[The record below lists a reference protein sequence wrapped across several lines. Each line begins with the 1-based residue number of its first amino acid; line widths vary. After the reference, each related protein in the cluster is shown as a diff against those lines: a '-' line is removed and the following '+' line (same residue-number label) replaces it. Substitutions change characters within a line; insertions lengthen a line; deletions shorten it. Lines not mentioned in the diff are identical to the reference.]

1 MANRGTTKKLCS
13 LVAVLALMVLMWA
26 PLVPARAEEGLPA
39 LVVTATPSSVYVG
52 EDATVTLSLSDKAGQ
67 PLKEG
72 IKVIVNIDALG
83 FASTGTTG
91 AEGTVAVTLP
101 AGKLMEG
108 TFTGKVLVEGYE
120 EGTFTL
126 EVAGKKLNVE
136 PASVSVVFAQ
146 QVTIEAVLS
155 DAEEEKP
162 VEKGT
167 VAVLS
172 FPKGTVTATVGED
185 GKVLFTASG
194 PDHLGVGTFAAF
206 ISVEGYADAQLELK
220 VEPGKLSVSPDS
232 FEISFTKTAT
242 LVLKLAEEAATEE
255 EEENEESTPLPEG
268 TVLLVALNDYTD
280 TVTVGKEGSATITV
294 GADAL
299 KVGEEME
306 LVLKVEGYEDLAL
319 PLKVNAGA
327 LKVDPAELTVK
338 GTGDV
343 VFTATLTDADG
354 NDVPSSIGDEQLVA
368 TLTVETLSGT
378 APVGKNSK
386 VTFTLPASAME
397 ELGGGTF
404 EGAVSLPNYE
414 KATFKLT
421 ITDLPEKEKPQPP
434 DEPTEPEEPV
444 EPTAVVL
451 EFTVGSNTFTVNDET
466 VEMDVAPFVKDGR
479 VMVPIRFLAETLGY
493 TVDYDF
499 SDPTNK
505 TVTVHAVEDIVLTIG
520 SNKALVGTEEV
531 ELDAV
536 PELVNGRT
544 MVPVRFVAE
553 TLGFEVQWVDGV
565 VTLKQQQQP

>member
-13 LVAVLALMVLMWA
+13 LVAVLALMVLIMGA
-26 PLVPARAEEGLPA
+26 PLVPARAEEELPA
-39 LVVTATPSSVYVG
+39 LVVTATPSSIYVG
-52 EDATVTLSLSDKAGQ
+52 EDATVTLSLGDKAGQ
-67 PLKEG
+67 ALKEG
-72 IKVIVNIDALG
+72 MKVIINIDALG
-83 FASTGTTG
+83 FAATGTTG
-91 AEGTVAVTLP
+91 AEGTVAVALP

-136 PASVSVVFAQ
+136 PASVSVAFAQ
-146 QVTIEAVLS
+146 QVAIEAVLS

-172 FPKGTVTATVGED
+172 LPKGAVTATVGED

-194 PDHLGVGTFAAF
+194 PDYVGVGTFTAF

-220 VEPGKLSVSPDS
+220 VEPGKLRVAPDS
-232 FEISFTKTAT
+232 FEISFAKTAT
-242 LVLKLAEEAATEE
+242 LVLKVAEEEAT
-255 EEENEESTPLPEG
+255 EEENEEGTPLPEG
-268 TVLLVALNDYTD
+268 TVLVVALNDYTD

-299 KVGEEME
+299 KVGEDME

-327 LKVDPAELTVK
+327 LKVDPGELTVK
-338 GTGDV
+338 GTEDV

-368 TLTVETLSGT
+368 TLTVETLSAT

-404 EGAVSLPNYE
+404 DGAVSLPNYE
-414 KATFKLT
+414 KAAFKLT
-421 ITDLPEKEKPQPP
+421 ITDLPEKEEPQP
-434 DEPTEPEEPV
+434 PEEPV
-444 EPTAVVL
+444 EPEKPTAVVL

-466 VEMDVAPFVKDGR
+466 VEMDVAPFVKNGR
-479 VMVPIRFLAETLGY
+479 VMVPIRFLAEALGY

-505 TVTVHAVEDIVLTIG
+505 TITVHAVEDIVLTIG

-553 TLGFEVQWVDGV
+553 TLGFEVQWADGV
-565 VTLKQQQQP
+565 VTLTQQQQQQP

>member
-39 LVVTATPSSVYVG
+39 LVITATPSSVYVG

-172 FPKGTVTATVGED
+172 LPKGTVTATVGED

-194 PDHLGVGTFAAF
+194 PDHLGVGTFTAF

-232 FEISFTKTAT
+232 FEVSFTKTAT
-242 LVLKLAEEAATEE
+242 LVLKVAEEAATE

-299 KVGEEME
+299 KVGEDME

-338 GTGDV
+338 GTEDV

-368 TLTVETLSGT
+368 TLTVETLSAT

-404 EGAVSLPNYE
+404 EGEVSLPNYE
-414 KATFKLT
+414 KAAFKMT

-434 DEPTEPEEPV
+434 EEPEEPE
-444 EPTAVVL
+444 EPTLVVL

-466 VEMDVAPFVKDGR
+466 VEMDVAPFVKNGR
-479 VMVPIRFLAETLGY
+479 VMVPIRFLAEALGY

-553 TLGFEVQWVDGV
+553 TLGFEVQWADGV
-565 VTLKQQQQP
+565 VTLKQQQP

>member
-1 MANRGTTKKLCS
+1 MVNRGTTKKLCS
-13 LVAVLALMVLMWA
+13 LVAVLALMVLIMWV

-72 IKVIVNIDALG
+72 IKVIINIDALG

-91 AEGTVAVTLP
+91 AEGTVAVTVP

-126 EVAGKKLNVE
+126 KVAGKKLNVE

-162 VEKGT
+162 VEKGAM
-167 VAVLS
+167 AVLS
-172 FPKGTVTATVGED
+172 LPKGTVTATVGED
-185 GKVLFTASG
+185 GKVLFNASG
-194 PDHLGVGTFAAF
+194 PDHLGVGTFTAF

-242 LVLKLAEEAATEE
+242 LVLKVAEEAAT

-299 KVGEEME
+299 KVGEDME

-327 LKVDPAELTVK
+327 LKVDPAELSVK
-338 GTGDV
+338 GTEDV

-354 NDVPSSIGDEQLVA
+354 NDVPFSIGDEQLVA
-368 TLTVETLSGT
+368 TLTVETLIAT

-414 KATFKLT
+414 KAAFKLT
-421 ITDLPEKEKPQPP
+421 ITDLPKKEKPQPP
-434 DEPTEPEEPV
+434 EEPEEPV

-451 EFTVGSNTFTVNDET
+451 EFTVGSNTFTVNDKT
-466 VEMDVAPFVKDGR
+466 VEMDVAPFVKNGR
-479 VMVPIRFLAETLGY
+479 VMVPIRFLAEALGY

-505 TVTVHAVEDIVLTIG
+505 TITVHAVEDIVLTIG

-553 TLGFEVQWVDGV
+553 TLGLEVQWTDGV
-565 VTLKQQQQP
+565 VTLKQQQP

>member
-13 LVAVLALMVLMWA
+13 LVAVLALMVLIMGA

-72 IKVIVNIDALG
+72 IKVIINIDALG

-120 EGTFTL
+120 EGSFTL
-126 EVAGKKLNVE
+126 EVVGKKLNVE

-155 DAEEEKP
+155 DAEEEKL
-162 VEKGT
+162 VEKGSM
-167 VAVLS
+167 AVLS
-172 FPKGTVTATVGED
+172 LPKGTVTATVGED

-194 PDHLGVGTFAAF
+194 PDHLGVGTFTAF

-220 VEPGKLSVSPDS
+220 VEPGKLRVSPDS

-242 LVLKLAEEAATEE
+242 LVLKVAEEAAT

-294 GADAL
+294 EADAL
-299 KVGEEME
+299 KVGEDME
-306 LVLKVEGYEDLAL
+306 LMLKMEGYEDLAL

-327 LKVDPAELTVK
+327 LKVDPGELTVK
-338 GTGDV
+338 GTEDV

-368 TLTVETLSGT
+368 TLTVETLSAT

-386 VTFTLPASAME
+386 VTFTLPTSAIE

-434 DEPTEPEEPV
+434 EEPTEPEEP
-444 EPTAVVL
+444 TAVIL
-451 EFTVGSNTFTVNDET
+451 EFTVGSNTFTVNGET
-466 VEMDVAPFVKDGR
+466 VEMDVAPFVKNGR
-479 VMVPIRFLAETLGY
+479 VMVPIRFLAEALGY

-505 TVTVHAVEDIVLTIG
+505 TVTVHAVEDIVLIIG

-553 TLGFEVQWVDGV
+553 TLGFEVQWADGV
-565 VTLKQQQQP
+565 VTLKKQQP

>member
-72 IKVIVNIDALG
+72 IKVIINIDALG

-162 VEKGT
+162 VEKGAM
-167 VAVLS
+167 AVLS
-172 FPKGTVTATVGED
+172 LPKGTVTATVGED

-194 PDHLGVGTFAAF
+194 PELLGVGTFTAF

-220 VEPGKLSVSPDS
+220 VEPGKLLVSPGS

-242 LVLKLAEEAATEE
+242 LVLKVAEEAAT

-299 KVGEEME
+299 KVGEDME

-319 PLKVNAGA
+319 PLKVNTGA

-338 GTGDV
+338 GTEDV
-343 VFTATLTDADG
+343 VFTATLTDAEG
-354 NDVPSSIGDEQLVA
+354 NDVPFSIGDEQLVA
-368 TLTVETLSGT
+368 TLTVETLSAT

-434 DEPTEPEEPV
+434 EEPTEPE

-451 EFTVGSNTFTVNDET
+451 EFTVGSNTFTVNNKT
-466 VEMDVAPFVKDGR
+466 VEMDVAPFVKNGR
-479 VMVPIRFLAETLGY
+479 VMVPIRFLAEALGY

-505 TVTVHAVEDIVLTIG
+505 TITVHAVEDIVLTIG

-553 TLGFEVQWVDGV
+553 TLGFEVQWADGV
-565 VTLKQQQQP
+565 VTLKQQQP

>member
-1 MANRGTTKKLCS
+1 
-13 LVAVLALMVLMWA
+13 
-26 PLVPARAEEGLPA
+26 
-39 LVVTATPSSVYVG
+39 
-52 EDATVTLSLSDKAGQ
+52 
-67 PLKEG
+67 
-72 IKVIVNIDALG
+72 
-83 FASTGTTG
+83 
-91 AEGTVAVTLP
+91 
-101 AGKLMEG
+101 
-108 TFTGKVLVEGYE
+108 
-120 EGTFTL
+120 
-126 EVAGKKLNVE
+126 
-136 PASVSVVFAQ
+136 
-146 QVTIEAVLS
+146 
-155 DAEEEKP
+155 
-162 VEKGT
+162 
-167 VAVLS
+167 
-172 FPKGTVTATVGED
+172 
-185 GKVLFTASG
+185 
-194 PDHLGVGTFAAF
+194 
-206 ISVEGYADAQLELK
+206 
-220 VEPGKLSVSPDS
+220 VEPGKLLVSPGS

-242 LVLKLAEEAATEE
+242 LVLKVAEEAATE

-268 TVLLVALNDYTD
+268 TVLFVALNDYTD

-299 KVGEEME
+299 KVGEDME
-306 LVLKVEGYEDLAL
+306 LVLKVEGYEDLAV
-319 PLKVNAGA
+319 PLKVNAGT

-338 GTGDV
+338 GTEDV

-368 TLTVETLSGT
+368 TLTVETLSAT

-414 KATFKLT
+414 KAAFKLT

-434 DEPTEPEEPV
+434 EEPTEPEEPE

-479 VMVPIRFLAETLGY
+479 VMVPIRFLAEALGY

-505 TVTVHAVEDIVLTIG
+505 IVTVHAVEDIVLTIG
-520 SNKALVGTEEV
+520 SNKALVGTQEV
-531 ELDAV
+531 ELDAA
-536 PELVNGRT
+536 PEIVNGRT

-553 TLGFEVQWVDGV
+553 TLGFDVQWADGV
-565 VTLKQQQQP
+565 VTLTQKEQP

>member
-13 LVAVLALMVLMWA
+13 LVAVLALMVLIMGV

-72 IKVIVNIDALG
+72 IKVIINIDALG

-162 VEKGT
+162 VEKGAM
-167 VAVLS
+167 AVLS
-172 FPKGTVTATVGED
+172 LPKGTVTATVGED

-194 PDHLGVGTFAAF
+194 PELLGVGTFTAF

-220 VEPGKLSVSPDS
+220 VEPGKLLVSPGS

-242 LVLKLAEEAATEE
+242 LVLKVAEEAAT

-299 KVGEEME
+299 KVGEDME

-319 PLKVNAGA
+319 PLKVNTGA

-338 GTGDV
+338 GTEDV

-354 NDVPSSIGDEQLVA
+354 NDVPYSLNDEQLVA
-368 TLTVETLSGT
+368 TLTVDSLT
-378 APVGKNSK
+378 ATAAVGKNSK

-397 ELGGGTF
+397 ELGGGSF
-404 EGAVSLPNYE
+404 EGEVSLINFD
-414 KATFKLT
+414 KAVFKLT
-421 ITDLPEKEKPQPP
+421 ITDLPEKEEPQPP
-434 DEPTEPEEPV
+434 EEPTEPEEP
-444 EPTAVVL
+444 TTITL
-451 EFTVGSNTFTVNDET
+451 ELTVGSNTLKVSGEA
-466 VEMDVAPFVKDGR
+466 VEMDVAPYLKDGR
-479 VMVPIRFLAETLGY
+479 VMVPVRFLAEALGFP
-493 TVDYDF
+493 VEYDF

-505 TVTVHAVEDIVLTIG
+505 IVTVHAVEDIVLTIG
-520 SNKALVGTEEV
+520 SNKALVGTQEV
-531 ELDAV
+531 ELDAA
-536 PELVNGRT
+536 PEIVNGRT

-553 TLGFEVQWVDGV
+553 TLGFDVQWADGV
-565 VTLKQQQQP
+565 VTLTQKEQP